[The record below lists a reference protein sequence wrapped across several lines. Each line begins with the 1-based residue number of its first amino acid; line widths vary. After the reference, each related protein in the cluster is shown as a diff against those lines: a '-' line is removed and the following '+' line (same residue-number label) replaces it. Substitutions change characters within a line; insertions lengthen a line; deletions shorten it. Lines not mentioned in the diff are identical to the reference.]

1 MTKQSSNFDGH
12 SLNDSG
18 SSYSTSGAGVPEGWH
33 PDPSD
38 SSIERWWDGES
49 WTGAT
54 RPASL
59 QQLPAASAHKRAVT
73 RIVVAIGVAIVA
85 IIAGVVVWTVTGND
99 GQEDSTAA
107 DASTTAPAVQSSSD
121 DWFAAICAPGTFDD
135 GGAYQSLPNSADG
148 TAQCRS
154 KVIAIAG
161 RASGPMVYIGSYDSQ
176 FKLEQDLLRKGSYA
190 TLTTSDGNT
199 VLFALPREI
208 PGSRSVLYPLEK
220 FGFEIQ
226 VRD

>member
-1 MTKQSSNFDGH
+1 MTAQNSNFDGN

-18 SSYSTSGAGVPEGWH
+18 SSDSTAGAGVPEGWH

-38 SSIERWWDGES
+38 GSTERWWDGQA

-54 RPASL
+54 RPASV
-59 QQLPAASAHKRAVT
+59 QQSPAASANKTART
-73 RIVVAIGVAIVA
+73 RIAVAVGLAIVA

-99 GQEDSTAA
+99 EQESSTAA
-107 DASTTAPAVQSSSD
+107 DATTSTPAVQSSSD
-121 DWFAAICAPGTFDD
+121 DWFSAICAPGTFDD

-190 TLTTSDGNT
+190 TLTSSDGNT

-208 PGSRSVLYPLEK
+208 PGSRSVLAPLVQ